1 MTYENEGDI
10 PMFED
15 KMNHSESAS
24 EFPRKELTIPD
35 QKNTTT
41 EIYDPTPVPIA
52 LDYSLATGCLLGHG
66 VAPGQPV
73 VICHNYTAAMAH
85 EGVTIPFHVAPTPQ
99 LDYPMSYLAV
109 TSAKPHEHVLTL
121 TLQPG
126 MKEYFLEVG
135 VLSPTTVIH
144 EVNPTVSPQ
153 GIVGYPFTDALSQAA
168 QAKIPLPSGS
178 HFVSTFPSN
187 LAKEQATALG
197 LVPVQ
202 QSSPSSTNNKALMRS
217 ASEVFGFEMAPG
229 VELRSVH
236 DIDEAG
242 KFFNGCPKVW
252 MKLAHGAG
260 GDMVIPIAGPLTAEK
275 IQEARDSLYVSVSRA
290 FQQGEFSKDAQERFW
305 SRDNFEPNLSTIILE
320 KDIGTLGEI
329 VGNFSNSMLVK
340 SDGTFDVLAY
350 YSQIIGE
357 KGEFLGSSPAALSQ
371 EIQAALLP
379 EMGKVAKFCEEL
391 KMFGFMGV
399 DFFLVKDPSGT
410 IKPVFIEMNG
420 RPSSSL
426 NTHLVATKVGAP
438 YWINIDLRS
447 DKEIN
452 TYADFAAHFD
462 GTTPF
467 YPRSTLEEGMVIPLS
482 LASMHI
488 KTDGEYTLVRPDKK
502 VRVMIASSQSLEHCL
517 SILASLSERGF
528 TY

>member
-1 MTYENEGDI
+1 
-10 PMFED
+10 MFHD
-15 KMNHSESAS
+15 KINHSESPS
-24 EFPRKELTIPD
+24 EFPQNNLTIPD
-35 QKNTTT
+35 QKKTAT
-41 EIYDPTPVPIA
+41 EIYDPTPAPIA
-52 LDYSLATGCLLGHG
+52 LDYSLASGCLLGHG
-66 VAPGQPV
+66 VTPDQPV
-73 VICHNYTAAMAH
+73 VVYHNYTAAMTH

-109 TSAKPHEHVLTL
+109 TSAKPHEHVVAL

-135 VLSPTTVIH
+135 ILSPTTVIH
-144 EVNPTVSPQ
+144 EVNPTISPQ
-153 GIVGYPFTDALSQAA
+153 GVVGYPFTDALSQAVHA
-168 QAKIPLPSGS
+168 NLPLPSGGY
-178 HFVSTFPSN
+178 FVSTFPSN
-187 LAKEQATALG
+187 LVKEQATALG
-197 LVPVQ
+197 LVPLQ
-202 QSSPSSTNNKALMRS
+202 ESSPSLTNNKALMRS

-229 VELRSVH
+229 VELQGAH
-236 DIDEAG
+236 DIDEAVT
-242 KFFNGCPKVW
+242 FFEGCSKVW

-290 FQQGEFSKDAQERFW
+290 FQQGEFSKEAQEHFW
-305 SRDNFEPNLSTIILE
+305 SQDNFAPTLSTIILE

-340 SDGTFDVLAY
+340 SDGSFEVLAY
-350 YSQIIGE
+350 YSQIIGQ
-357 KGEFLGSSPAALSQ
+357 KGEFLGSSPAPLSQ
-371 EIQAALLP
+371 EIQTALLP
-379 EMGKVAKFCEEL
+379 EMGKVAKFCAEL

-399 DFFLVKDPSGT
+399 DFFLVRDPSGA

-426 NTHLVATKVGAP
+426 NTHLVATKIGAP
-438 YWINIDLRS
+438 FWINIDLRS
-447 DKEIN
+447 EKEIN
-452 TYADFAAHFD
+452 TYADFAGHFD
-462 GTTPF
+462 AATRF

-482 LASMHI
+482 LSSMHT

-502 VRVMIASSQSLEHCL
+502 VRVMIASNQSLEHCL

-528 TY
+528 KY